1 MKISSILLG
10 IQMGAC
16 AVNAAYLKQIG
27 RHGSSITTTRNQA
40 RADVDQSCDP
50 HKDELV
56 QAMDEAETLLSIAKY
71 HSNDANLVA
80 KYFGNFEN
88 QQPNP
93 VETIQAMSLYDASY
107 ANAGQPRESCNDPLQ
122 YCEEGVIAYSAMDQ
136 DVINFCTD
144 FWNYVSLDE
153 ICNTVEADKGWVK
166 AGIIVHEL
174 SHQVANTADIMLYVI
189 GLGLSDEK
197 DITVNGLEA
206 VRKSERIYLEAYT
219 SILLVDV
226 PKLEEF
232 YGKSVTVADRD
243 MVETESDAILDRASE
258 IDVSFLVVGDP
269 YGATTHTDL
278 ILRARNAGVPV
289 KVIHNASIM
298 NAAETWK
305 PASFVPRIA
314 DNMRTGSHTLLL
326 LDIKVKEQSIEN
338 LARGKKIF
346 EPPRYMSVSTAVN
359 QLLTLLEEGAEGYTE
374 EAYTKDTLAISLSR
388 VGSDQQVIKA
398 GTLAELAEVDE
409 EEFGPPLH
417 SMILV
422 GSRLHDLEAEF
433 IEAFSVSTKEKSQ

>member
-1 MKISSILLG
+1 
-10 IQMGAC
+10 
-16 AVNAAYLKQIG
+16 
-27 RHGSSITTTRNQA
+27 
-40 RADVDQSCDP
+40 
-50 HKDELV
+50 
-56 QAMDEAETLLSIAKY
+56 
-71 HSNDANLVA
+71 
-80 KYFGNFEN
+80 
-88 QQPNP
+88 
-93 VETIQAMSLYDASY
+93 
-107 ANAGQPRESCNDPLQ
+107 
-122 YCEEGVIAYSAMDQ
+122 
-136 DVINFCTD
+136 
-144 FWNYVSLDE
+144 
-153 ICNTVEADKGWVK
+153 
-166 AGIIVHEL
+166 
-174 SHQVANTADIMLYVI
+174 MLYVI

-298 NAAETWK
+298 NAAGASGLQLYNFGQTVSIPFFTETWK

>member
-1 MKISSILLG
+1 
-10 IQMGAC
+10 
-16 AVNAAYLKQIG
+16 
-27 RHGSSITTTRNQA
+27 
-40 RADVDQSCDP
+40 
-50 HKDELV
+50 
-56 QAMDEAETLLSIAKY
+56 MDEAETLLSIAKY

-298 NAAETWK
+298 NAAGASGLQLYNFGQTVSIPFFTETWK